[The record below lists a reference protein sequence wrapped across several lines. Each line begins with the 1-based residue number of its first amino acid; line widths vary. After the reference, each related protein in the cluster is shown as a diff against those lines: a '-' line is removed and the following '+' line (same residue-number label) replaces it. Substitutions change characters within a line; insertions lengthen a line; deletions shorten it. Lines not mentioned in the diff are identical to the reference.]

1 MAANF
6 FDEEWDY
13 SSLGKIFFSEE
24 EDASSS
30 SATDLMLQ
38 FFHGED
44 DDATAAA
51 AAAALF
57 TNGCHDD
64 TIFWPVIN
72 NQNVATWA
80 DGTTN
85 FTCSD
90 AFLDYNNNFQNVVV
104 SQESSSGSEGGFFPN
119 QLPDFNVNNF
129 ITDRSMD
136 LSSSPLMIG
145 IQETT
150 DSQLRQNAINV
161 VTADVESEMQLKKR
175 KFDSTS
181 DDGGLTTTT
190 NNNNNTGTECS
201 QIPNNKKNNKSRVA
215 RRNVSTKYLFLN
227 LFKLRNIYF
236 DTTNKYIIQ
245 TQKNKKNAEPIK
257 SKKKQKQIV
266 NSKEEDEEENGQN
279 IIGQSSSSCYSSD
292 DDSNASQ
299 ESNADEKTIAPA
311 LNLNGKTRA
320 TRGAATDP
328 QSLYARVI

>member
-38 FFHGED
+38 LFHGED
-44 DDATAAA
+44 DD

-72 NQNVATWA
+72 NQNVASWG

-136 LSSSPLMIG
+136 LLLSSSSPLMIG
-145 IQETT
+145 IEETT
-150 DSQLRQNAINV
+150 DSQLPQNAINV

-175 KFDSTS
+175 KSDSTS
-181 DDGGLTTTT
+181 DDDD
-190 NNNNNTGTECS
+190 NNNIGTECS
-201 QIPNNKKNNKSRVA
+201 QIPTNNKKNKKSRVA
-215 RRNVSTKYLFLN
+215 RTNVSTKYLF
-227 LFKLRNIYF
+227 I
-236 DTTNKYIIQ
+236 
-245 TQKNKKNAEPIK
+245 
-257 SKKKQKQIV
+257 S
-266 NSKEEDEEENGQN
+266 
-279 IIGQSSSSCYSSD
+279 
-292 DDSNASQ
+292 
-299 ESNADEKTIAPA
+299 
-311 LNLNGKTRA
+311 
-320 TRGAATDP
+320 
-328 QSLYARVI
+328 